1 MDALKGKIAVM
12 SPLLLKVVGW
22 EDTLSCVTAQK
33 RPRPHSSTQLA
44 SSWDQVVVPAGTEGV
59 WSS

>member
-1 MDALKGKIAVM
+1 MLKGKIAAM

-22 EDTLSCVTAQK
+22 EDTLSRVMAQR
-33 RPRPHSSTQLA
+33 RPRPHSSTQPA
-44 SSWDQVVVPAGTEGV
+44 SSWDQVVVPAGSEGV